1 MDVSVRLRLAVVG
14 AEEIEAAVAIHL
26 RAFPTFFLSVLG
38 PRFLGCLY
46 SEIVADSSG
55 IAWGCFHDGQMVG
68 LVAGTSEPTNFYRR
82 LLARRWW
89 RFGLAA
95 LAPTL
100 RRPSIIPRLLNAF
113 RKPGEVRRLSR
124 YGELMSIA
132 VCPKAQGMGIGRL
145 LVGVFLLECRRR
157 GLEGVSLTTD
167 AVENDSVNEF
177 YRRMGFSLGRSFATA
192 QGRPMNEY
200 EIRLGAV
207 DEKIWKDVAE
217 AQ

>member
-1 MDVSVRLRLAVVG
+1 
-14 AEEIEAAVAIHL
+14 
-26 RAFPTFFLSVLG
+26 
-38 PRFLGCLY
+38 
-46 SEIVADSSG
+46 
-55 IAWGCFHDGQMVG
+55 
-68 LVAGTSEPTNFYRR
+68 
-82 LLARRWW
+82 
-89 RFGLAA
+89 
-95 LAPTL
+95 
-100 RRPSIIPRLLNAF
+100 
-113 RKPGEVRRLSR
+113 
-124 YGELMSIA
+124 MSIA